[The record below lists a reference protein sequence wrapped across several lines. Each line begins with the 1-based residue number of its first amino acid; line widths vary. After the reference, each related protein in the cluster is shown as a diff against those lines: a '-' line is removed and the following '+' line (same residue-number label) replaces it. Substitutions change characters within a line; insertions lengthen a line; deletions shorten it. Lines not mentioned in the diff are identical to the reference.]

1 VIGSSDHQVIEDQN
15 RFCVLGLATTQSPD
29 GEITRPGEWMLR
41 KTGVVLALVA
51 MCVLSALLV
60 NCGSGSE
67 RPAGLLY
74 VISQA
79 ESDISSYSIN
89 LDSGSLTYINSNATT
104 CNTASGS
111 NPQSCGL
118 GVSLMLDPS
127 GSVAYLLN
135 QGFSPNSVQPTIYG
149 YGVNSD
155 GSLGSPTVAATLSAN
170 PGETALAMTEDTG
183 GDLLFVITNAPAI
196 YVFTAK
202 SGSVGLTQAS
212 VVPLTRM
219 PTKISALTFT
229 PQGGSAETLLF
240 MTSNKDLTPLHNDNE
255 LSVYNASSSGTLT
268 EQSFSPY
275 TVPTVN
281 PTVALAVNTQ
291 PVQQNTGGIF
301 VYVGNQP
308 GTTGSGSV
316 VAFQVC
322 TVLGRGVCTLP
333 QQVQAQQLILVSSNP
348 NTVGQNPVAMLVDPT
363 NSFLYVL
370 CNVTS
375 NVYGFKIAGSVGT
388 LSALTPANQPTGAQ
402 PVAMAIQNNYNNS
415 GEFIYT
421 SNQAGS
427 SITGFSVNQ
436 TTGSISGAGTTIFL
450 LGQPSGLA
458 AR

>member
-1 VIGSSDHQVIEDQN
+1 
-15 RFCVLGLATTQSPD
+15 
-29 GEITRPGEWMLR
+29 MLR

-51 MCVLSALLV
+51 MCALSALLV

-67 RPAGLLY
+67 RPAGVLY

-79 ESDISSYSIN
+79 ESNISSYSIN
-89 LDSGSLTYINSNATT
+89 LDSGSLSFVNSNAST
-104 CNTASGS
+104 CTTASGS

-118 GVSLMLDPS
+118 AVSMMLDPS
-127 GSVAYLLN
+127 SNVAYLLN
-135 QGFSPNSVQPTIYG
+135 QGSSPNSVPPTIYS

-155 GSLGSPTVAATLSAN
+155 GSFSSPTVAATLSAN
-170 PGETALAMTEDTG
+170 AGETALGMTEDTG
-183 GDLLFVITNAPAI
+183 GDLLFVITDAPAI
-196 YVFTAK
+196 YVFAAK
-202 SGSVGLTQAS
+202 SGTPGLTQAS
-212 VVPLTRM
+212 VLPLTRN
-219 PTKISALTFT
+219 PTHISALTFT

-240 MTSNKDLTPLHNDNE
+240 MTSNKDLTALRNDNE
-255 LSVYNASSSGTLT
+255 LSVYSADSSGTLT

-291 PVQQNTGGIF
+291 PPQQNTGGIF

-308 GTTGSGSV
+308 GTVGSGSV
-316 VAFQVC
+316 VVFQVC

-333 QQVQAQQLILVSSNP
+333 QQVQAQQLILASSTP
-348 NTVGQNPVAMLVDPT
+348 SGVGQTPVAMLVDPT

-370 CNVTS
+370 CYQS
-375 NVYGFKIAGSVGT
+375 SQVYGFKIAGSVGT
-388 LSALTPANQPTGAQ
+388 LSALTPANQPTGTQ
-402 PVAMAIQNNYNNS
+402 PVAMAIHNNYNAS

-427 SITGFSVNQ
+427 SLTGFSVNQ

-450 LGQPSGLA
+450 QGQPSGLA

>member
-1 VIGSSDHQVIEDQN
+1 
-15 RFCVLGLATTQSPD
+15 
-29 GEITRPGEWMLR
+29 MLR

-51 MCVLSALLV
+51 MCALSALLV

-67 RPAGLLY
+67 RPAGVLY

-79 ESDISSYSIN
+79 ESNISSYSIN
-89 LDSGSLTYINSNATT
+89 LDSGSLSFVNSNATT
-104 CNTASGS
+104 CTTASGS

-118 GVSLMLDPS
+118 AVSMMLDPS
-127 GSVAYLLN
+127 SNVAYLLN
-135 QGFSPNSVQPTIYG
+135 QGASQNSVPPTINSYT
-149 YGVNSD
+149 VNSD
-155 GSLGSPTVAATLSAN
+155 GSFSSPTVAATLSGNA
-170 PGETALAMTEDTG
+170 GETALGMTEDNG
-183 GDLLFVITNAPAI
+183 GDLLFVITDAPAI

-202 SGSVGLTQAS
+202 SGTPGLTQAS
-212 VVPLTRM
+212 VVPLTRN
-219 PTKISALTFT
+219 PTHISALTFT

-240 MTSNKDLTPLHNDNE
+240 MTSNKDLTALHNDNE
-255 LSVYNASSSGTLT
+255 LSVYSVSSSGTLT

-308 GTTGSGSV
+308 GTIGSGSV
-316 VAFQVC
+316 VVFQVC

-333 QQVQAQQLILVSSNP
+333 QQVQAQQLILASTTP
-348 NTVGQNPVAMLVDPT
+348 TGVGQNPVSMLVDPT

-370 CNVTS
+370 CNQS
-375 NVYGFKIAGSVGT
+375 SQVYGFKIAGTVGT
-388 LSALTPANQPTGAQ
+388 LSALTPANQPTGTQ
-402 PVAMAIQNNYNNS
+402 PVAMAIHNNYNAS

-421 SNQAGS
+421 SNQVGS
-427 SITGFSVNQ
+427 SLTGFSVNQ
-436 TTGSISGAGTTIFL
+436 TTGSMTGAGTTIFL
-450 LGQPSGLA
+450 QGQPSGLA